1 MTTITSE
8 AAVRTSPRKRRASGN
23 FRRTLRTGR
32 GRVGLTLVVIV
43 VGVAAIGPF
52 VTPSPPDTTEGIFF
66 SPASSRF
73 WLGTDVLGRSV
84 LARVLDG
91 GWVLLIMAAAA
102 TLIGVGLGAI
112 IGMSAAYFRGRI
124 DTILMRAVDILLAFP
139 QIVLVLLLIS
149 VVGPKLWLIVLAVA
163 FSHLPAVAR
172 VIRSASID
180 VTERDF
186 IASDEAIALHRTR
199 ILFGEVLPNVVS
211 PLMVESG
218 LRLAWST
225 AIIAG
230 LNLLGF
236 GQAPPAPGWGEMIY
250 ENIPGIST
258 NPWGV
263 IAPALMIAAL
273 TIGVNTLTDAFA
285 RVSMGSDRAA
295 LEIGQFQ

>member
-1 MTTITSE
+1 MTISGTAPAATTVQVRRKAARFRQTI
-8 AAVRTSPRKRRASGN
+8 
-23 FRRTLRTGR
+23 RTGR
-32 GRVGLTLVVIV
+32 GRVGLAFVLFTVA
-43 VGVAAIGPF
+43 VAAIGPF
-52 VTPSPPDTTEGIFF
+52 VTPSPPDTTVGTIFGPP
-66 SPASSRF
+66 SGSF
-73 WLGTDVLGRSV
+73 WLGTDALGRSV

-91 GWVLLIMAAAA
+91 GWVLLIMALAA
-102 TLIGVGLGAI
+102 TLIGVGLGTI
-112 IGMSAAYFRGRI
+112 VGMTAAYFRGAA
-124 DTILMRAVDILLAFP
+124 DTALMRAVDVLLAFP

-149 VVGPKLWLIVLAVA
+149 VVGSKLWLIVLAVA

-186 IASDEAIALHRTR
+186 IASDEAIALSRSR
-199 ILFGEVLPNVVS
+199 ILFTEVLPNVTS
-211 PLMVESG
+211 PLMVELG

-250 ENIPGIST
+250 ENISGISI

-263 IAPALMIAAL
+263 LAPALIIAAL

-285 RVSMGSDRAA
+285 RVSMGSDRAP
-295 LEIGQFQ
+295 LEMEQLA